1 MRNVLITGATGFLGG
16 AALSYILKEKSEC
29 QLLLLTRGE
38 STKHAVIR
46 VNENLRKFQL
56 AETLIN
62 RISSDNIL
70 LGDLTAPDFFLEDC
84 RLNAITDVINCAHI
98 TSSGNNPFIW
108 TGYVEGM
115 LRFVDRMS
123 QAPSLRHFLHIES
136 AGLGVS
142 ASECGLDNKPGFSN
156 YENAI
161 AQCSWANSLIEQRII
176 ECYPELPLMRIVPST
191 GIEQTELGNSI
202 CRHLNLP

>member
-38 STKHAVIR
+38 STKHAVMR

-70 LGDLTAPDFFLEDC
+70 LGDLTAPDFFLKIVVSMP
-84 RLNAITDVINCAHI
+84 LL
-98 TSSGNNPFIW
+98 TSSIVRISPHPVIIRLSGQ
-108 TGYVEGM
+108 GM
-115 LRFVDRMS
+115 WRGCS
-123 QAPSLRHFLHIES
+123 
-136 AGLGVS
+136 GLSIV
-142 ASECGLDNKPGFSN
+142 
-156 YENAI
+156 
-161 AQCSWANSLIEQRII
+161 WARPLIETFPA
-176 ECYPELPLMRIVPST
+176 YW
-191 GIEQTELGNSI
+191 I
-202 CRHLNLP
+202 CRARCIRIRMWARQQTGVFKLWECDCPVQLGKQPHRATDNRMLSRASSDENRAFHRDRADWVR